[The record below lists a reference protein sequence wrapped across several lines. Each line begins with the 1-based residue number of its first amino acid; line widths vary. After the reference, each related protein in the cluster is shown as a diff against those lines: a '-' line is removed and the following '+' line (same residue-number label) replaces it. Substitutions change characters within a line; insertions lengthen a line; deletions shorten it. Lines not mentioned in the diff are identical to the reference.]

1 MFMPPH
7 QYWRGTT
14 VPHHIVVGVPVRN
27 EAEFVGD
34 CLRALALQQGS
45 ADQAASLAIVLL
57 VNNSTDDTA
66 AIARALA
73 PRLPCELH
81 VIEHQFPSRHATAG
95 HARRLAMQHAAD
107 LAAPDGILLTTDADG
122 RVAPDWL
129 EANLAAL
136 DAGADAVCG
145 RAIIDPLDA
154 LLIPEHLHRDD
165 AIECSYATLL
175 DRIHDLLDPDP
186 ADPWPRHTEHSG
198 ASIAVKREL
207 FVRAGGVPAVCLGE
221 DRALIQAIRRM
232 DGRIRHAPEVCV
244 TVSGRTVGR
253 ARGGMADTMA
263 RRIIEQ
269 DRMIDDALE
278 PAPDCVRRAA
288 SRRLLHEA
296 WEGIGSS
303 LHQAAELLILPVG
316 TLQDLIAAPWFGSA
330 WAIAEAASP
339 ALARRL
345 VARAGLQEEIETA
358 SRIIESLVA
367 RTPVSQSIDSGSEL
381 A

>member
-1 MFMPPH
+1 M
-7 QYWRGTT
+7 
-14 VPHHIVVGVPVRN
+14 PHHIVVGVPVRN
-27 EAEFVGD
+27 EADYVDD
-34 CLRALALQQGS
+34 CLRALSLQQGS
-45 ADQAASLAIVLL
+45 ADLAASLAIVLL
-57 VNNSTDDTA
+57 VNNSTDNTA
-66 AIARALA
+66 SIARALA
-73 PRLPCELH
+73 PRLPCDLH
-81 VIEHQFPSRHATAG
+81 VIEHEFAPDCATAG
-95 HARRLAMQHAAD
+95 HARRLAMQYAAD
-107 LAAPDGILLTTDADG
+107 LATPDGILLTTDADG

-129 EANLAAL
+129 ETNLAAL
-136 DAGADAVCG
+136 DAGAEAVCG

-154 LLIPEHLHRDD
+154 LLIPEHLHHDD
-165 AIECSYATLL
+165 AIECAYAALL

-207 FVRAGGVPAVCLGE
+207 FVRAGGVPPVSLGE

-253 ARGGMADTMA
+253 AKGGMADTMA

-278 PAPDCVRRAA
+278 PALDCVRRAS
-288 SRRLLHEA
+288 SRRLLREA

-303 LHQAAELLILPVG
+303 LHQAADLLGIPAD
-316 TLQDLIAAPWFGSA
+316 TLQDMIAVPCFGTA
-330 WAIAEAASP
+330 WSVAEATSP
-339 ALARRL
+339 ALERRL
-345 VARAGLQEEIETA
+345 VARAGLQREIDIA
-358 SRIIESLVA
+358 SRIIESILTPA
-367 RTPVSQSIDSGSEL
+367 RVPHSVGLGSEL